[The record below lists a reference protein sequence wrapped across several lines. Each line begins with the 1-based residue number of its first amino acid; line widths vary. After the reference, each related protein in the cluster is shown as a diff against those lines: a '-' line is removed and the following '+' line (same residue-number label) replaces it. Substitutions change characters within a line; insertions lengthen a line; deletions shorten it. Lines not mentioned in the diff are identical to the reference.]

1 MFAKRI
7 LLSNHPDILRPMET
21 SLFHRDGF
29 SLLIADDGRQAFEII
44 EEHDPALA
52 ILDLDMMHGGGD
64 HCCQRV
70 KRDPILRHT
79 PVILVAQR
87 EGADVVQRCREAGC
101 NEIIFKPVDPQSLVT
116 AACRLLRIT
125 ERRAPRVDL
134 AIPAHVGRPSRRLR
148 PGTIRNL
155 NGGGA
160 FIEAERLLPVDTEVV
175 LEFTLP
181 GNEMKFQTRCRVAW
195 VNHPEWLKA
204 TRLPVGMGLQFV
216 ALPEEN
222 DRALTR
228 FLAEEEHCVPTET
241 VAGTPS

>member
-7 LLSNHPDILRPMET
+7 LLSNHPDILRPMEA

-29 SLLIADDGRQAFEII
+29 SLLIANDGRQAFEII

-52 ILDLDMMHGGGD
+52 ILDLEMMHEGGD
-64 HCCQRV
+64 YCCRRV

-87 EGADVVQRCREAGC
+87 EGEDVVQRCREAGC
-101 NEIIFKPVDPQSLVT
+101 NEIIFKPIDPQSLVS

-134 AIPAHVGRPSRRLR
+134 ALPAHVGRSSRRLR

-160 FIEAERLLPVDTEVV
+160 FIETERLLPVDTEVV
-175 LEFTLP
+175 LEFLLP
-181 GNEMKFQTRCRVAW
+181 GTGMQVQARCRVAW

-204 TRLPVGMGLQFV
+204 TRLPVGMGLQFA
-216 ALPEEN
+216 ALDEEIGH
-222 DRALTR
+222 ALTR
-228 FLAEEEHCVPTET
+228 FTAEDERCVPLDA
-241 VAGTPS
+241 VAGTQP